1 MLVNQ
6 LPEKMSL
13 LLDGE
18 LDQEESLK
26 LLDLIE
32 TDPELRKRWRRY
44 CLVRESMRS
53 RQKIWPDDHFVKEIS
68 AALVSEPTVLVP
80 SRTARTKTRDKMV
93 TMALAAS
100 LALLA
105 ILVGKSLHDHSA
117 MDRAQLTARLEG
129 PIHYPDLPSGNSEFQ
144 DYLVFHNETAYL
156 AGAQGMLPYLRLV
169 SSQAPR

>member
-80 SRTARTKTRDKMV
+80 
-93 TMALAAS
+93 
-100 LALLA
+100 
-105 ILVGKSLHDHSA
+105 
-117 MDRAQLTARLEG
+117 
-129 PIHYPDLPSGNSEFQ
+129 
-144 DYLVFHNETAYL
+144 
-156 AGAQGMLPYLRLV
+156 
-169 SSQAPR
+169 